1 MCRAVKNRLNAEM
14 RRVSRSRGLTNKRK
28 AQLSGDII
36 RRLDAAKRRG
46 YCRECREAYRHHHPE
61 DAYSDSEDGECCVIS

>member
-14 RRVSRSRGLTNKRK
+14 RRVSRSRDLTNERK
-28 AQLSGDII
+28 AQLSGDIT

-46 YCRECREAYRHHHPE
+46 YCRECHEAYRHSHPE
-61 DAYSDSEDGECCVIS
+61 DDSEDGECCVIS